1 MAQAPAVSNATK
13 GIGSSFK
20 NLPKPV
26 LIGVPL
32 AAAGA
37 FYLWQKKKAAAAAA
51 NSTTT
56 SGTTSSSDTGTTAD
70 QNQGNWSSG
79 GAFGGGYGNPNPL
92 QQFLQN
98 NPSTPN
104 APVTPVSPV
113 VPAVTPAVTPA
124 VSTQVTSPAGSS
136 NNGSTTLGGVT
147 IAPPNTGT
155 TGQANT
161 VTTGQAT
168 SSYINPIVNS
178 AAQEAAFINQENQ
191 IIANEQAVTAALTPG
206 SSTYN
211 PSSVTLQPGTTGVV
225 TVPAAGSFMN
235 TPGYNAGQAPVT
247 SSPTVTPAG
256 TIGRGGKGGLRAL

>member
-104 APVTPVSPV
+104 TNISPVNPTVTPTIPT
-113 VPAVTPAVTPA
+113 VTPAVTPA
-124 VSTQVTSPAGSS
+124 ATPAVTSPAGSS
-136 NNGSTTLGGVT
+136 NNGATTLGGVT
-147 IAPPNTGT
+147 ITPPSSLKPTNVGSNPT
-155 TGQANT
+155 
-161 VTTGQAT
+161 AT

-178 AAQEAAFINQENQ
+178 DAQEGAFINQENQ

-206 SSTYN
+206 SSTFN
-211 PSSVTLQPGTTGVV
+211 PSAVMLQPGTTGIV
-225 TVPAAGSFMN
+225 TVPATSALPANS
-235 TPGYNAGQAPVT
+235 APIT
-247 SSPTVTPAG
+247 TTSPTVSPAG
-256 TIGRGGKGGLRAL
+256 TIALGGKGARVS